1 MKNNL
6 LLGVLVGLTLVGSAA
21 SGKEPVVPRS
31 FIGLSFDESIYS
43 CTQFFIKS
51 IDLQLSVLHERPN
64 TLSLQNSLRSFV
76 KMKTNTLMYINVEV
90 ADDRREAAKAVIGDD
105 VTVEANDVI
114 QYCVAMSNTSQEK
127 MTPKVRKL
135 ANDYAKAEAD
145 KLLRSAGSIK

>member
-1 MKNNL
+1 
-6 LLGVLVGLTLVGSAA
+6 
-21 SGKEPVVPRS
+21 
-31 FIGLSFDESIYS
+31 
-43 CTQFFIKS
+43 
-51 IDLQLSVLHERPN
+51 
-64 TLSLQNSLRSFV
+64 
-76 KMKTNTLMYINVEV
+76 MKTNTLMYINVEV